1 MDYINELNNSQRDA
15 VLNIEGPCL
24 VIAGA
29 GSGKTRVLTYRI
41 AHLIKQHN
49 KDPFSILALTFTN
62 KASNEMKERIEKVVG
77 TDARNLWMG
86 TFHSIFSRILRSE
99 GSRIGYPSNFTI
111 YDTKDSKSLIKSIVK
126 EQGFDS
132 KLYKENY
139 VYNRIS
145 NAKNKLISCNEYLKN
160 KIIQNEDA
168 SSLRPKIGIIYKKY
182 VDRCFKSQAM
192 DFDDLLFNTNTLF
205 KEHTDILNKYQQL
218 FKYVLIDEFQ
228 DTNFSQYLITKKLS
242 SVGRNIC
249 VVGDDAQSIYAFRG
263 ADINNIL
270 NFEKD
275 YPELQIIKLEQ
286 NYRSTKNIVGA
297 ANSVIEKNRSK
308 ISKKIWTDNHVGE
321 LISIKKSYSDNQEGK
336 MVASLI
342 FEEKNKK
349 QLSNSNFAVLYRTNS
364 QSRAIEESLRRIG
377 INYKVYGSL
386 SFYQRKEVKDIIAY
400 LRFVANQNDE
410 QSLRRIINLPRR
422 GIGKTTIE
430 KIILISNEKNI
441 RLWDVL
447 LNIKKY
453 FNPRVSGAVGKFTD
467 LIKGFILFVENNDVY
482 ASASHIASIS
492 GLMKEL
498 YNDKTIEGLNRYENV
513 QELLNSIKEHIDNSS
528 DRKDISIDSF
538 LQEISL
544 LTDQDTDNDE
554 SGEEY
559 ISLMTVHMAKG
570 LEFHVV
576 FVVGMEEDLFPSQ
589 MMLSSRKDLE
599 EERRLFYVAITRSM
613 RKLYLTYSN
622 TRYRYGILKECQPSR
637 FIEEIDKKYTENMVF
652 GSSKANFAKNLIQ
665 KNQKEIDSHRKLRH
679 VPSENFHRSE
689 INNLKEGMKVEHQK
703 FGYGSIQKL
712 DINSHQQKAI
722 VNFKLVGKKTLLL
735 SFAKLRIVS

>member
-1 MDYINELNNSQRDA
+1 M
-15 VLNIEGPCL
+15 
-24 VIAGA
+24 
-29 GSGKTRVLTYRI
+29 
-41 AHLIKQHN
+41 
-49 KDPFSILALTFTN
+49 
-62 KASNEMKERIEKVVG
+62 
-77 TDARNLWMG
+77 
-86 TFHSIFSRILRSE
+86 
-99 GSRIGYPSNFTI
+99 
-111 YDTKDSKSLIKSIVK
+111 IKSIVK

-364 QSRAIEESLRRIG
+364 QSRAIEESLRRIV

-386 SFYQRKEVKDIIAY
+386 SFYQRKEVKDIIGNNPPSKK
-400 LRFVANQNDE
+400 ANHLFNAIV
-410 QSLRRIINLPRR
+410 SFKSVP
-422 GIGKTTIE
+422 TI
-430 KIILISNEKNI
+430 SHT
-441 RLWDVL
+441 
-447 LNIKKY
+447 
-453 FNPRVSGAVGKFTD
+453 GAV
-467 LIKGFILFVENNDVY
+467 
-482 ASASHIASIS
+482 
-492 GLMKEL
+492 
-498 YNDKTIEGLNRYENV
+498 
-513 QELLNSIKEHIDNSS
+513 SS
-528 DRKDISIDSF
+528 NHD
-538 LQEISL
+538 
-544 LTDQDTDNDE
+544 
-554 SGEEY
+554 
-559 ISLMTVHMAKG
+559 
-570 LEFHVV
+570 
-576 FVVGMEEDLFPSQ
+576 
-589 MMLSSRKDLE
+589 
-599 EERRLFYVAITRSM
+599 
-613 RKLYLTYSN
+613 
-622 TRYRYGILKECQPSR
+622 
-637 FIEEIDKKYTENMVF
+637 
-652 GSSKANFAKNLIQ
+652 
-665 KNQKEIDSHRKLRH
+665 
-679 VPSENFHRSE
+679 
-689 INNLKEGMKVEHQK
+689 
-703 FGYGSIQKL
+703 
-712 DINSHQQKAI
+712 
-722 VNFKLVGKKTLLL
+722 
-735 SFAKLRIVS
+735 

>member
-1 MDYINELNNSQRDA
+1 
-15 VLNIEGPCL
+15 
-24 VIAGA
+24 
-29 GSGKTRVLTYRI
+29 
-41 AHLIKQHN
+41 
-49 KDPFSILALTFTN
+49 
-62 KASNEMKERIEKVVG
+62 
-77 TDARNLWMG
+77 
-86 TFHSIFSRILRSE
+86 
-99 GSRIGYPSNFTI
+99 
-111 YDTKDSKSLIKSIVK
+111 
-126 EQGFDS
+126 
-132 KLYKENY
+132 
-139 VYNRIS
+139 
-145 NAKNKLISCNEYLKN
+145 
-160 KIIQNEDA
+160 
-168 SSLRPKIGIIYKKY
+168 
-182 VDRCFKSQAM
+182 M

-544 LTDQDTDNDE
+544 QTDQDTDNDE

-613 RKLYLTYSN
+613 QKLYLTYSH